1 MLESSSNKRQR
12 QDNAGSSFTEI
23 GLQSK
28 IGQSSILYSHDFQ
41 ERDVRLIEVTDDI
54 IKCVSDGEILKII
67 GLVEASGKGGNADT
81 VLITDQ
87 KTFSIKK
94 VETSNAVYV
103 VYPSN
108 TDNYTVKA
116 ASQDYYELKLIPAR
130 TEKISDTLQ
139 SSQYTGV
146 DDESG
151 KLHDESS
158 FLSYDD
164 LRSQIQASDAEYSSA
179 LFSLG
184 VVELGGKMRLIS
196 KAAKSETT
204 QQLIY
209 TIIEQGWD
217 ISSINEVI
225 CRSLISDTDPVLL
238 NYCLKSLGHKISPE
252 GRDTGLLQETSD
264 VWTLDR
270 DTISKATAHNLF
282 KSQKELSKVPPSVY
296 NSIQY
301 LEAPI
306 FRA

>member
-1 MLESSSNKRQR
+1 
-12 QDNAGSSFTEI
+12 
-23 GLQSK
+23 
-28 IGQSSILYSHDFQ
+28 
-41 ERDVRLIEVTDDI
+41 
-54 IKCVSDGEILKII
+54 
-67 GLVEASGKGGNADT
+67 
-81 VLITDQ
+81 
-87 KTFSIKK
+87 
-94 VETSNAVYV
+94 
-103 VYPSN
+103 
-108 TDNYTVKA
+108 
-116 ASQDYYELKLIPAR
+116 
-130 TEKISDTLQ
+130 LQ

-164 LRSQIQASDAEYSSA
+164 LRSQIQASDAEFSSA

-184 VVELGGKMRLIS
+184 VVELKGKMRLIS

-238 NYCLKSLGHKISPE
+238 NYCLRSLGHKISPE
-252 GRDTGLLQETSD
+252 SRDTGTLQAESD
-264 VWTLDR
+264 IWTLDR

-282 KSQKELSKVPPSVY
+282 KSQKELSKVHPS
-296 NSIQY
+296 ST
-301 LEAPI
+301 
-306 FRA
+306 F